1 MTSDTIQQSGGEP
14 KGGQS
19 FLNLAQDILSYS
31 NRGAPRIP
39 FLREVSRMLLEFSGC
54 DAMELRHRHGEITY
68 RWKSSRHLEDAFEFE
83 LLPDAEDVAVALT
96 AGENSLLDRLC
107 KMVISG
113 AFDPNHPSFT
123 SGGSFRMNEPDDLP
137 ESLRQG
143 DDKASLLKSDEG
155 KACRSLALIP
165 FKLSPEN
172 IGVLIFKCG
181 RPDHFASDVIESYEG
196 IARTFGLAAAD
207 RNAQHMVRERVKE
220 LTCLYGIAQIA
231 ENTELPREQKLRR
244 IVGLLPS
251 AWQYPDIAVARIDM
265 DSHTYLTPGYRDGRY
280 RQTADI
286 VIKGKKRGL
295 VEVAYVEGKPELLEG
310 PFLREETSLI
320 LEVAR
325 QVAAI
330 VEREETETDRLML
343 QEQLRHADRLATIGQ
358 LTAAMAHELN
368 EPLSSVLGFAQL
380 AKKNLADAP
389 QVESDLGKI
398 VNISLYARDIIR
410 KLLTF
415 ARPMPTQKREIDMN
429 AVVTEALSLF
439 ESRCHKEGIKLIR
452 RLSDTPPIIEADPVQ
467 LNQLLIN
474 MVVNA
479 IQAMPNGGT
488 LTVQTVCEGESLLLT
503 IEDTGVGMNAET
515 KRQIFNPFFTT
526 KDVQHGTGIGLS
538 VVQGIVT
545 SYGGSIEVKS
555 REGKG
560 SRFEIRLPLTKKD
573 EPAQGAENVHSGP

>member
-1 MTSDTIQQSGGEP
+1 
-14 KGGQS
+14 
-19 FLNLAQDILSYS
+19 
-31 NRGAPRIP
+31 
-39 FLREVSRMLLEFSGC
+39 
-54 DAMELRHRHGEITY
+54 
-68 RWKSSRHLEDAFEFE
+68 
-83 LLPDAEDVAVALT
+83 
-96 AGENSLLDRLC
+96 
-107 KMVISG
+107 
-113 AFDPNHPSFT
+113 
-123 SGGSFRMNEPDDLP
+123 
-137 ESLRQG
+137 
-143 DDKASLLKSDEG
+143 
-155 KACRSLALIP
+155 
-165 FKLSPEN
+165 
-172 IGVLIFKCG
+172 
-181 RPDHFASDVIESYEG
+181 
-196 IARTFGLAAAD
+196 
-207 RNAQHMVRERVKE
+207 
-220 LTCLYGIAQIA
+220 
-231 ENTELPREQKLRR
+231 
-244 IVGLLPS
+244 
-251 AWQYPDIAVARIDM
+251 
-265 DSHTYLTPGYRDGRY
+265 
-280 RQTADI
+280 
-286 VIKGKKRGL
+286 
-295 VEVAYVEGKPELLEG
+295 
-310 PFLREETSLI
+310 

-380 AKKNLADAP
+380 AKKNLGDAP

-560 SRFEIRLPLTKKD
+560 SRFEIRLPLTRKG
-573 EPAQGAENVHSGP
+573 EPAQGAENAHSGA